1 VLDVTE
7 DPLDHS
13 TNASGLLVLSACCL
27 LHSYSFLPS
36 KNLGWLNYSFL
47 PNNGCCDIPFHDWG
61 SNFSLHNW
69 FLPEFLNLW
78 SSVFLSHNLLM
89 LLVNHRFMELVDD
102 LTVLLMNHRLVNLSN
117 LLLVYDWLDV
127 LMNYVLM
134 MLMNHILMMFMDN
147 LLMMLMHDILMVLLH
162 NRGIKMSLHS
172 SRLLVCDNLSCH
184 F

>member
-1 VLDVTE
+1 
-7 DPLDHS
+7 
-13 TNASGLLVLSACCL
+13 
-27 LHSYSFLPS
+27 
-36 KNLGWLNYSFL
+36 
-47 PNNGCCDIPFHDWG
+47 
-61 SNFSLHNW
+61 
-69 FLPEFLNLW
+69 
-78 SSVFLSHNLLM
+78 
-89 LLVNHRFMELVDD
+89 MELVDD